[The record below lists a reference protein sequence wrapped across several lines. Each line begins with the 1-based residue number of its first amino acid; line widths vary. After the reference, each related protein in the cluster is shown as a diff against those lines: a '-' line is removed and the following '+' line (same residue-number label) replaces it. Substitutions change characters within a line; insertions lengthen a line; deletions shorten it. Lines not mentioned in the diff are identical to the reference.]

1 MHGLTIIDSLLVT
14 WLRRKWPGFGNLHR
28 CWTKIGGRRLLTL
41 RTTYGNRVALDPS
54 SYIDRIVLQ
63 SGYYESEVLEALRP
77 HLGTGAVL
85 WDIGANIGLHAI
97 TAKFISPETRVIAFE
112 PSPTMLGRIAEN
124 QELSAVAIET
134 CPIALGAEARY
145 AKLHLS
151 GAGNPGMTTLKP
163 WSEARYEST
172 MMVWCDRA
180 DNLARP
186 GELPEPTVV
195 KIDVEGFETEVLD
208 GFGKLL
214 EQTSLK
220 LVVFEAE
227 PGLTEANNDHAVAK
241 RLRGAG
247 FTLRALGRREATEH
261 SLQNYAAERL
271 RGAYETP
278 PGKTDSRVPNA

>member
-1 MHGLTIIDSLLVT
+1 MHGPTIIDRLFVT
-14 WLRRKWPGFGNLHR
+14 WLRRNWRGFERLHR
-28 CWTKIGGRRLLTL
+28 LWQTLGGRELIVL
-41 RTTYGNRVALDPS
+41 RTTYGNRVALDPM

-112 PSPTMLGRIAEN
+112 PSPKMLGRITEN

-145 AKLHLS
+145 AKFHLS
-151 GAGNPGMTTLKP
+151 GEGNPGMSTLKP
-163 WSEARYEST
+163 WSEARYDST

-180 DNLARP
+180 DNLTTS
-186 GELPEPTVV
+186 GELPEPTIV
-195 KIDVEGFETEVLD
+195 KMDVEGFEPEVLD

-214 EQTSLK
+214 DQISLK

-227 PGLTEANNDHAVAK
+227 PGLTESNNDHALAK
-241 RLRGAG
+241 TLRAAG

-261 SLQNYAAERL
+261 YLENYAAERL
-271 RGAYETP
+271 QSQSEASL
-278 PGKTDSRVPNA
+278 GKAGPRVRIA